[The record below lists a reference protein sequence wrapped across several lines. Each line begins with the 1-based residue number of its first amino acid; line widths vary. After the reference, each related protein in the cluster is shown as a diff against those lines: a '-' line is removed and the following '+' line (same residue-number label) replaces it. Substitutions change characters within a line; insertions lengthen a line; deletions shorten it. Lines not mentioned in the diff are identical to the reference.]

1 MSFANGNEP
10 RLSGNKNLRNSLHP
24 FSYSQVGSLNLIREE
39 DNVND
44 QSSMTSDYS
53 NKHSKKMNNSQKRE
67 GTLGSNLMTQSN
79 VSHTVT
85 FSTKGEQ
92 QFNP

>member
-1 MSFANGNEP
+1 M
-10 RLSGNKNLRNSLHP
+10 
-24 FSYSQVGSLNLIREE
+24 
-39 DNVND
+39 ND